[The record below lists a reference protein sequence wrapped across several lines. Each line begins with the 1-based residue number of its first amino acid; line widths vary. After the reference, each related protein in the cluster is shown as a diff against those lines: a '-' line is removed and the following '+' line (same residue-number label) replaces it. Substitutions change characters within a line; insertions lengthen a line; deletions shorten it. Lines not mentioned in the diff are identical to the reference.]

1 MIIFGIYFEY
11 FILTITENMISPYQL
26 SKQLQSIMLNIRYGF
41 KDITIEQLKD
51 IHTTPLDKD
60 MFTVDICEKIK
71 DKLLIVTL
79 YIMLGSFNEATNVMQ
94 SIKEVV
100 DQRCV
105 STMTRLYNGCWQ
117 TQSKLPASIKTALRK
132 Y

>member
-1 MIIFGIYFEY
+1 
-11 FILTITENMISPYQL
+11 MISPYQL